1 MEKSHGKHA
10 NGNVFKG
17 KELGQDEI
25 NAIMI
30 SVSSLVSNEV
40 SDLMRNLT
48 KQMPKVTAQ
57 FLKKNWKPVAI
68 SAAAAAV
75 IGVGTF
81 LLIQKTGVIET
92 RAKGLL
98 N

>member
-1 MEKSHGKHA
+1 MEKSHGKPA
-10 NGNVFKG
+10 NGNMFKG

-25 NAIMI
+25 NAIMT
-30 SVSSLVSNEV
+30 SVSNLVSNEV
-40 SDLMRNLT
+40 SDLMRNLS
-48 KQMPKVTAQ
+48 KQMPKVTTQ
-57 FLKKNWKPVAI
+57 FLKKNWKPVAV

-81 LLIQKTGVIET
+81 ILNQKTGASET